1 VFVSYSSFTY
11 YTIANVFHEYADYI
25 SYLRFDGFATS
36 PFIISRK
43 WIFYTPY
50 TAWSIHRR
58 PCGSATF
65 RGWAQQPPCL
75 SVRTGMQMM
84 RRGPGAA
91 SWVPARHPIRIPIYS
106 RTESLSLS
114 LSLSL
119 ASLARYSFL
128 PSNKMEMSPLL
139 TREAW
144 ARRDVRC
151 VSGRAFIVPS

>member
-1 VFVSYSSFTY
+1 MFVSYSSFTY

-36 PFIISRK
+36 PFTISRK

-114 LSLSL
+114 LS
-119 ASLARYSFL
+119 R
-128 PSNKMEMSPLL
+128 PSRD
-139 TREAW
+139 TRFYHPIKW
-144 ARRDVRC
+144 KCLRC
-151 VSGRAFIVPS
+151 WHAKHGRGET